1 MFALAQETKIIRL
14 GLDFKNVELEGKYL
28 SPGAKKENDVKPLT
42 LTIGWCLS
50 FAKQV
55 VLNSLFLPWNFA
67 DSFFPH
73 AEQQLTSCSPEC
85 SRLQSVPLD
94 SESGPSQVQLP
105 KETPSKF
112 TSEYMYLERK

>member
-1 MFALAQETKIIRL
+1 M
-14 GLDFKNVELEGKYL
+14 
-28 SPGAKKENDVKPLT
+28 
-42 LTIGWCLS
+42 S
-50 FAKQV
+50 F
-55 VLNSLFLPWNFA
+55 SLFLPWNFA

-85 SRLQSVPLD
+85 SQIQSVPLD

-112 TSEYMYLERK
+112 TSEYMYLERKWPRVSRCFSTQFTLSLCHTTQGEFIYNQHFFYQHSNFSD

>member
-55 VLNSLFLPWNFA
+55 VLNQKHDEFLIVPSLEF
-67 DSFFPH
+67 
-73 AEQQLTSCSPEC
+73 C
-85 SRLQSVPLD
+85 
-94 SESGPSQVQLP
+94 
-105 KETPSKF
+105 
-112 TSEYMYLERK
+112 